1 MTKREYLKYNNP
13 DAFDKLG
20 KPIKPGDTVV
30 INNYYGSSPHIG
42 IVDHFTQS
50 GILAICYDWR
60 THHNIKRVY
69 SIKCWAYRDSS
80 LVIKIKNGNK
90 NYHKNKE

>member
-30 INNYYGSSPHIG
+30 INSYYYSSPHIG
-42 IVDHFTQS
+42 IVDHFTQ
-50 GILAICYDWR
+50 GGRLAIYWGTYHTR
-60 THHNIKRVY
+60 KNVLY
-69 SIKCWAYRDSS
+69 GKCWAYRDPSS
-80 LVIKIKNGNK
+80 VIKIKNGNK